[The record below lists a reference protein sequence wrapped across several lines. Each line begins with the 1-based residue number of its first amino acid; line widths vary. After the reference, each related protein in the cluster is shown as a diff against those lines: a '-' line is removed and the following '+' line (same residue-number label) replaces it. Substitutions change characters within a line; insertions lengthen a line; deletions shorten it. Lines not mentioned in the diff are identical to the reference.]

1 MFFKEERKSEGSV
14 SEAITMS
21 RGMQRMNHFLLWK
34 IRCVL
39 NYRTLFPFSDF
50 LKFNK
55 NLLDLPEI
63 IILQEMRQNS
73 AVLSIY

>member
-14 SEAITMS
+14 SEAITAS
-21 RGMQRMNHFLLWK
+21 RGIQRLNHFLLWK

-39 NYRTLFPFSDF
+39 NYITLLPFSDF

-55 NLLDLPEI
+55 NLLDLLELI
-63 IILQEMRQNS
+63 VLQEMWQNS
-73 AVLSIY
+73 VILSIY